1 MKFRTFLLGVSALF
15 VAFNAA
21 FFSVSGLS
29 KLFAGAAFSVI
40 IMASSLELAKLITA
54 GYLYNYWEKINKSF
68 RIYLSIAVLILILI
82 TSLGIYGFL
91 TSAFQDTFNQYSIKE
106 KQLAFLQQKEQFW
119 GDDVARYD
127 EELKRIS
134 TNISTL
140 SNAKSQSIQ
149 VRDTSVV
156 GGVRTT
162 ISTSELRMAAKRIEV
177 EEQNRKGVQSKRE
190 VASDSLQGIQLQIL
204 DLESMEGVSSELG
217 PLEYLSGL
225 LDRPMDVIINW
236 FILIIIFVFDPLAVA
251 LVIAFNNALKVDR
264 GIVDKEKIIRKREL
278 YDEVPDDDSDGD
290 DGDDGMWT
298 EEEMEDFR
306 NQFDDEEVQDFL
318 ERADEQ
324 GPWSEEDDKIHTVG
338 GLTNDKEQSFNE
350 FQKIQDEFDESHA
363 LDLVMNDMVK
373 DLSPEDISRIT
384 KESDEADLNKDGIVS
399 EEEARKHYEI
409 AWRDSYNG
417 KPFYLHPWFD
427 WGKRERWINDRDAT
441 NYWLNNKGGNRI
453 TLEGYKTKYPTDF
466 NKKTY

>member
-1 MKFRTFLLGVSALF
+1 MKFRTLLLGLSALF

-54 GYLYNYWEKINKSF
+54 GYLYNYWDKINKSF
-68 RIYLSIAVLILILI
+68 RLYLSGAVIILILI

-91 TSAFQDTFNQYSIKE
+91 TSAFQDTFNQFSIKE
-106 KQLAFLQQKEQFW
+106 KQITFLEQKEKFW
-119 GDDVARYD
+119 GDDVIRYD

-134 TNISTL
+134 NNISTL

-162 ISTSELRMAAKRIEV
+162 ISTAELRISQKRIEV
-177 EEQNRKGVQSKRE
+177 EEENRKGVQAKRE
-190 VASDSLQGIQLQIL
+190 VAADSLQGIQLKIL

-251 LVIAFNNALKVDR
+251 LVIAFNNAIKVDR

-278 YDEVPDDDSDGD
+278 YDEEPEDEELIDDSDIEIEEPEED
-290 DGDDGMWT
+290 DGYWT
-298 EEEMEDFR
+298 EEEMEDFK
-306 NQFDDEEVQDFL
+306 NQFDVDDELANQ
-318 ERADEQ
+318 
-324 GPWSEEDDKIHTVG
+324 
-338 GLTNDKEQSFNE
+338 
-350 FQKIQDEFDESHA
+350 EFDNEDLDFSPKDISKIVEESEKDELELLEKNTKRRGVDIDGDGTIDGYDNTGDGLIDEPRPA
-363 LDLVMNDMVK
+363 SSKRAKYVMN
-373 DLSPEDISRIT
+373 E
-384 KESDEADLNKDGIVS
+384 
-399 EEEARKHYEI
+399 
-409 AWRDSYNG
+409 
-417 KPFYLHPWFD
+417 KPFYARPNFN
-427 WGKRERWINDRDAT
+427 WGDKSKWINNQNAV
-441 NYWLNNKGGNRI
+441 NYWLTYIKNEKDTN
-453 TLEGYKTKYPTDF
+453 YPDNF
-466 NKKTY
+466 DSKTY

>member
-1 MKFRTFLLGVSALF
+1 MKFRTLLLGLSALF

-68 RIYLSIAVLILILI
+68 RLYLSGAVLILILI

-91 TSAFQDTFNQYSIKE
+91 TSAFQDTFNQFSIKE
-106 KQLAFLQQKEQFW
+106 KQLAFLQQKEKFW
-119 GDDVARYD
+119 GDDVIRYD

-134 TNISTL
+134 NNISTL

-162 ISTSELRMAAKRIEV
+162 ISTSELRISQKRIEV
-177 EEQNRKGVQSKRE
+177 EEENRKGVQAKRE
-190 VASDSLQGIQLQIL
+190 VAADSLQGIQLKIL

-251 LVIAFNNALKVDR
+251 LVIAFNNAIKVDR

-278 YDEVPDDDSDGD
+278 YDEEPEED
-290 DGDDGMWT
+290 DGFWT

-306 NQFDDEEVQDFL
+306 NQFDVDDEL
-318 ERADEQ
+318 A
-324 GPWSEEDDKIHTVG
+324 
-338 GLTNDKEQSFNE
+338 NE
-350 FQKIQDEFDESHA
+350 EFDNEDLDFSPKDISKMVEESEKESEPNEELKEA
-363 LDLVMNDMVK
+363 AKNYKKKVDETESLTKDTTRRGIDIDGDGTIDGYDNTGDGLIDEPRPASSKRAKYVMN
-373 DLSPEDISRIT
+373 E
-384 KESDEADLNKDGIVS
+384 
-399 EEEARKHYEI
+399 
-409 AWRDSYNG
+409 
-417 KPFYLHPWFD
+417 KPFYARPNFN
-427 WGKRERWINDRDAT
+427 WGDRSKWINNQNAV
-441 NYWLNNKGGNRI
+441 NYWLTYVKNEKD
-453 TLEGYKTKYPTDF
+453 TSYPDNF
-466 NKKTY
+466 DSKTY